1 MQSARLLRLI
11 AMTAAAL
18 VLSAAAPLFDRDLP
32 GKGGTVRAQNS
43 VELDE
48 FLFVQDP
55 KFGDGKGGIHVLWL
69 PAPLVKYCLG
79 KTAQQC
85 ANIDYCIR
93 TTNRDSSQ
101 CKNLGVVLSRIPPY
115 PAGIRPARQLSVVY
129 FPLAP
134 IKGMDLLKTLY
145 AGAPKA
151 SLERLSMSARI
162 KARIKFTRKSDDDE
176 FEVVEFLP
184 TPPF

>member
-1 MQSARLLRLI
+1 
-11 AMTAAAL
+11 MTAAAL
-18 VLSAAAPLFDRDLP
+18 MLSAAAPLFDRDLL
-32 GKGGTVRAQNS
+32 GTVATVHAQNS
-43 VELDE
+43 VELEE

-55 KFGDGKGGIHVLWL
+55 KLDNGKGGIHVLWL

-79 KTAQQC
+79 KTAKQC

-93 TTNRDSSQ
+93 TTNRNSSQ
-101 CKNLGVVLSRIPPY
+101 CKNLGVVLSRSPPY

-134 IKGMDLLKTLY
+134 IKGMELLKQFY
-145 AGAPKA
+145 ANAPKA

-162 KARIKFTRKSDDDE
+162 KARIKFTRKADDDE
-176 FEVVEFLP
+176 FDVVEFLAV
-184 TPPF
+184 PPF